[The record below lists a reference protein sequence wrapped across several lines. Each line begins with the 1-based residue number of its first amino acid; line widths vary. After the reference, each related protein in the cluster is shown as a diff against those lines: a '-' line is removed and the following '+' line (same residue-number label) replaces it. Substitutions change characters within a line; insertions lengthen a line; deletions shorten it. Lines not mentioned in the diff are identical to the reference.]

1 MSDKQII
8 RAIITGQ
15 MQAPVMLSALKS
27 FSHKEQIGP
36 SDHLPCVG
44 MRHQAYADF
53 LKVKKTGTAI
63 ILIPDPANPHD
74 DEAVACYV
82 TMPTGELDGEYTW
95 VRAGYIAKNQTHLI
109 RDRDRVYEGKI
120 YRKSHDFW
128 TVTAEMVRAF

>member
-1 MSDKQII
+1 MTDKQII
-8 RAIITGQ
+8 RAILKGQ
-15 MQAPVMLSALKS
+15 MQAPAMLSALKD
-27 FSHKEQIGP
+27 FSHKEQVGP
-36 SDHLPCVG
+36 TDHLSCVG

-74 DEAVACYV
+74 EDAVACYV
-82 TMPTGELDGEYTW
+82 TMPHECEGDYTW
-95 VRAGYIAKNQTHLI
+95 VRAGYVARNQTHLI

-128 TVTAEMVRAF
+128 TITAEMVRVF